1 MFQVGVR
8 EGDLQNLVAWLLYL
22 LGVHRLQH
30 LKPVSDPT
38 ILETVLL
45 TSDPLAACMSC
56 TFGFMAQHLAHGGR
70 NDDIIVAIQ
79 GDVAISYL
87 PRGTASLTNTT
98 LLS

>member
-45 TSDPLAACMSC
+45 TSDPLRCLHELHFWFYGPAPG
-56 TFGFMAQHLAHGGR
+56 T
-70 NDDIIVAIQ
+70 
-79 GDVAISYL
+79 
-87 PRGTASLTNTT
+87 RGKK
-98 LLS
+98 